1 MDTAVSRVFYR
12 HYFFLNVQDIF
23 LFFEGRR
30 ALCGT
35 LTCLYR
41 RGLWCFVMQRLR
53 PGFIVE
59 ISRTLL
65 GRRVFAER
73 GEMCLNMYRSPHLL
87 WWRDG
92 IARWKTGMKYREK
105 ERENENAT
113 SWLGG
118 VAPTASVLRNICFF
132 LLLLSQFLNNKFFF
146 LSLQVSVLLENKVFV
161 WSSGR
166 LGSMWAL
173 VR

>member
-30 ALCGT
+30 ARCGT

-73 GEMCLNMYRSPHLL
+73 GEMCLKCT
-87 WWRDG
+87 G
-92 IARWKTGMKYREK
+92 ARTCFGEGTVLHV
-105 ERENENAT
+105 ERR
-113 SWLGG
+113 G
-118 VAPTASVLRNICFF
+118 
-132 LLLLSQFLNNKFFF
+132 
-146 LSLQVSVLLENKVFV
+146 
-161 WSSGR
+161 
-166 LGSMWAL
+166 
-173 VR
+173 